1 MRRVTDLADA
11 WQRFCTELADTGRRL
26 DGERWPGDP
35 TDRAD
40 GYRHL
45 ARLAVMALQ
54 GHVEFGDP
62 DFPAFHRYDDDA
74 VKWGGPNVDNQYL
87 RARVDPGGTYRVV
100 GDVTGVGDL
109 IVSVHEGDM
118 QLEQYGVFAERQL
131 TELDVDADGTL
142 ALTVGGPARDERN
155 WIPLDPGA
163 RLLLIRVYVA
173 DWNHDGVPWFDIERV
188 DRPHRVPPRLDP
200 TTLAHALDGA
210 TEWVARSASYWP
222 SYLEQSP
229 VRRVVNRLTPPRS
242 AAGGSDRI
250 GYGAGWWELAPHETL
265 AIELPDPGADYW
277 SFQLYSSPW
286 FESLDVRNRVVS
298 ASSATVAPDADG
310 RIRLAVGADDPGIP
324 GWLDTEG
331 RRTGMVSYR
340 IIGATQPVEPTARL
354 VPAGPPWPDRVRVT
368 PAGRAEQIRAR
379 RAGIAR
385 RFHR

>member
-1 MRRVTDLADA
+1 MTGVDDA
-11 WQRFCTELADTGRRL
+11 WQGFCDELAAAGTRL
-26 DGERWPGDP
+26 RGDGYPDDPSER
-35 TDRAD
+35 AE

-87 RARVDPGGTYRVV
+87 RARIDPAGTYRVV
-100 GDVTGVGDL
+100 GDVTGVRDL

-131 TELDVDADGTL
+131 AELDVDTDGTL
-142 ALTVGGPARDERN
+142 TFHVGGPARDGRS
-155 WIPLDPGA
+155 WIPLDPAA

-173 DWNHDGVPWFDIERV
+173 DWNRDGVPWFDIERV
-188 DRPHRVPPRLDP
+188 DRPHTVPPRLDP
-200 TTLAHALDGA
+200 AGLAHALDDA
-210 TEWVARSASYWP
+210 SAWVTRSAAYWP
-222 SYLEQSP
+222 EYLESSP
-229 VRRVVNRLTPPRS
+229 VRGVVNRLTPPRS

-250 GYGAGWWELAPHETL
+250 GYGAGWWDLGPEETL
-265 AIELPDPGADYW
+265 AIELPDPAADYW
-277 SFQLYSSPW
+277 SVQLYSSPW
-286 FESLDVRNRVVS
+286 FESLDVRNRVTS

-310 RIRLAVGADDPGIP
+310 TIRLAVGGTDPGIP

-340 IIGATQPVEPTARL
+340 IIGATREVVPTVRL
-354 VPAGPPWPDRVRVT
+354 VPTGAPWPDRVTVT
-368 PAGRAEQIRAR
+368 SEARAAQIRAR